1 MNIFFTGDCH
11 FNHAK
16 AMIYCNR
23 PFSSVEEMTEIMI
36 QNHNKVVRPTDSVYW
51 LGDFAWKL
59 NADQLERLLYR
70 IQLLEGHIRVLST
83 HIDNARDEIKTLQ
96 TELIAKDSK

>member
-1 MNIFFTGDCH
+1 MNAEYII
-11 FNHAK
+11 N
-16 AMIYCNR
+16 
-23 PFSSVEEMTEIMI
+23 SSKQTSETLFRE
-36 QNHNKVVRPTDSVYW
+36 HD
-51 LGDFAWKL
+51 
-59 NADQLERLLYR
+59 ADQVERLLYR